1 MKLPP
6 SALLIKLFSD
16 LPQASRRSSSGGK
29 VLLGSLVAL
38 SVFITISHFPGMEL
52 PSMNLAAAA
61 PTPATSNLP
70 LFGNPT
76 SEDFMSYAVSIM
88 PTVPGANLNTSNV
101 AGSTNCDLLVPVTYI
116 DAGCMNS
123 LPLLFPFNEPQH
135 TNIAEPTNQTFYND
149 YNNSSALDLSIG
161 VASDNI
167 TAGDTQT
174 VTVSVSDQNSTQ
186 PIPGASV
193 LTNVTDSFNSLL
205 HQYSGTAD
213 EVGQVSFPFVIP
225 ADAAS
230 DIYTVSVLAS
240 ADGYENTSASTTFD
254 VIGSGDFFDNST
266 SDNFNDF
273 SDSSSSDGSSDSSS
287 SDFNSPTVKSVSP
300 GHNEDNVPLDT
311 KIKVTFDEKMD
322 QNTLDDGSLFLE
334 NVDGFGNVPNF
345 NADPSSKSVTYTLD
359 EPLEP
364 GTTYRAQIEFSV
376 EDDNGNSIDCID
388 SNDVDSN
395 CQWEFT
401 TTGTSGSSIKLS
413 PTSGPVGTSV
423 DITGTGFAPNSPIV
437 ITFDGNPVTTTP
449 STVTADSN
457 GKFTASMTVP
467 FLSSVGSHPITA
479 NLASKQFTVTSSTK
493 PVIVLRPTSG
503 PVGTS
508 VNVTGINFDP
518 NSQVAITFGGN
529 PVTTA
534 TPNGNG
540 VFSTTFTVPQSSG
553 GLQPV
558 KATQGSKSASQ
569 SFTVTSSPPPAIILN
584 PASGPIGSSVTI
596 TGAGFDPT
604 STVTI
609 DFGSTSVP
617 TNPSPLTT
625 STTGSFSATFNVPSS
640 SSGDHTVKATQG
652 SKSASK
658 TFTITPVLTLN
669 PTSGPN
675 GTKVTITGTKFDTN
689 AAVTV
694 NFDGNPVTTIPPTV
708 IANSNGEFSATFEV
722 PDSSNGNYSVVVS
735 QADITAST
743 TFEVTPTPAQFGVTT
758 RNNVDSFGLLSNQS
772 STTIVP
778 FPSNQS
784 NASVPVAT
792 NSSTNTAE
800 SDSKITFENKAPS
813 TIRMNNTSP
822 NVSTDNAINNNPSS
836 SISTQN
842 NDTSNNKKSSEKN
855 ISINDLKSSDQPTAT
870 ALTEDKTTHEIAQ
883 NESTSPLLDA
893 KVKNKVTSPQ
903 DSETKTSQNSATEK
917 SSSVREHKTI
927 TKVTRSDSDNQ
938 PEKQSVSADSIKR
951 DKALFYKYLNRDNDK
966 NKVTSEQTKVNI
978 RPVAINDE
986 ATTESNIP
994 VKINILSNDK
1004 DPDGD
1009 KLSVMG
1015 VSRPVRGA
1023 IDSDADGTIT
1033 YTPLKSWSGTERFGY
1048 TISDG
1053 RGGVATGTVTVT
1065 VENQPPEA
1073 EDQDISVNANSPIK
1087 IKLDAKDPDDDKLKF
1102 VLVTKPS
1109 HGRIVQFSSST
1120 GTLGY
1125 VPDENYDGK
1134 DDFAFK
1140 VHDGTVFSKDA
1151 KVSIKI
1157 EKNDKL
1163 SNDQVQGSDQPQKKE
1178 PSRQSPTNEK
1188 KSTDD
1193 KSNNND
1199 TPPSDSSQQSST
1211 SSQDTEQPIK
1221 DQKQEQQQ
1229 STEPDKSTSDGN
1241 TAPSGDSQPNS

>member
-16 LPQASRRSSSGGK
+16 LPLASGRSSSGGK
-29 VLLGSLVAL
+29 VLLGSLVVL
-38 SVFITISHFPGMEL
+38 SVFITISYFPGMDL

-186 PIPGASV
+186 PIPGALV

-266 SDNFNDF
+266 FDNSFD
-273 SDSSSSDGSSDSSS
+273 SSSSSDGSSDNCCDSSS
-287 SDFNSPTVKSVSP
+287 DDFNSPTVKSVSP

-401 TTGTSGSSIKLS
+401 TTGSNNPTISLS
-413 PTSGPVGTSV
+413 PTSGPGGTQVTITGTGFVPDSSVIITFEGLLGTITTVTANSNGGFSTTITVPLLSLPGPHTIAANSASKTFTVTSSTTPIIILDPTSGTAGSSVTVAGINFDPNSDVTIKFGTDGVTTNPSPLKTTSTGTFSGIFSVPISSSVGDNTVTATQGSNLASRTFKVTASTVPVITLNATSGPIGTAIS
-423 DITGTGFAPNSPIV
+423 ITGTGFAPTTAVTIKFGDTTVANPTSNSNGGFSTSFTVPSSLSGPK
-437 ITFDGNPVTTTP
+437 TVTATQGSNIATKPFTVTP
-449 STVTADSN
+449 STVPAISLSPASGRADSSVSVIGSGLDPN
-457 GKFTASMTVP
+457 TAAT
-467 FLSSVGSHPITA
+467 
-479 NLASKQFTVTSSTK
+479 
-493 PVIVLRPTSG
+493 
-503 PVGTS
+503 
-508 VNVTGINFDP
+508 INFDG
-518 NSQVAITFGGN
+518 S
-529 PVTTA
+529 PV
-534 TPNGNG
+534 
-540 VFSTTFTVPQSSG
+540 
-553 GLQPV
+553 
-558 KATQGSKSASQ
+558 
-569 SFTVTSSPPPAIILN
+569 
-584 PASGPIGSSVTI
+584 
-596 TGAGFDPT
+596 D
-604 STVTI
+604 
-609 DFGSTSVP
+609 
-617 TNPSPLTT
+617 
-625 STTGSFSATFNVPSS
+625 
-640 SSGDHTVKATQG
+640 
-652 SKSASK
+652 
-658 TFTITPVLTLN
+658 
-669 PTSGPN
+669 
-675 GTKVTITGTKFDTN
+675 
-689 AAVTV
+689 
-694 NFDGNPVTTIPPTV
+694 TIPPTV
-708 IANSNGEFSATFEV
+708 IANSNGEFSATFRV
-722 PDSSNGNYSVVVS
+722 PESASLGDHPVVVS
-735 QADITAST
+735 QADNSAST
-743 TFEVTPTPAQFGVTT
+743 TFKVTLASSSSFAAIT
-758 RNNVDSFGLLSNQS
+758 RSNVSSFKALDNQSPPLSN
-772 STTIVP
+772 
-778 FPSNQS
+778 
-784 NASVPVAT
+784 
-792 NSSTNTAE
+792 NSSAIIHIVTNNSSSETA
-800 SDSKITFENKAPS
+800 DSNGKVTFENNTRPANTYSAQRTDDTS
-813 TIRMNNTSP
+813 TSPTTKKINNTSLTG
-822 NVSTDNAINNNPSS
+822 STDNKINEIHVSS
-836 SISTQN
+836 ASSQA
-842 NDTSNNKKSSEKN
+842 NDTSNNKKKTDKG
-855 ISINDLKSSDQPTAT
+855 ISISHAKSKDQLTSTRLTKDNSNDENQ
-870 ALTEDKTTHEIAQ
+870 
-883 NESTSPLLDA
+883 
-893 KVKNKVTSPQ
+893 
-903 DSETKTSQNSATEK
+903 
-917 SSSVREHKTI
+917 SSVKEDKTI
-927 TKVTRSDSDNQ
+927 TKVKSPISDNQ
-938 PEKQSVSADSIKR
+938 PEKQSRSSDSIKKDR
-951 DKALFYKYLNRDNDK
+951 ALFFKYLNSNKDNVK
-966 NKVTSEQTKVNI
+966 EEQKIEVNN
-978 RPVAINDE
+978 RPLAVDDD

-994 VKINILSNDK
+994 VKINILGNDK

-1015 VSRPVRGA
+1015 VSRPVRGT
-1023 IDSDADGTIT
+1023 IESDNDGTIT
-1033 YTPLKSWSGTERFGY
+1033 YSPLKSWSGTERFGY

-1053 RGGVATGTVTVT
+1053 RGGVATGTVTVI
-1065 VENQPPEA
+1065 VQNQPPEA
-1073 EDQDISVNANSPIK
+1073 EDQDVSVNANSPIK
-1087 IKLDAKDPDDDKLKF
+1087 IKLEAKDPDDDKLKF

-1109 HGRIVQFSSST
+1109 HGRIAQFSSST

-1134 DDFAFK
+1134 DDFTFK

-1157 EKNDKL
+1157 EKNEKL
-1163 SNDQVQGSDQPQKKE
+1163 SNDPVQGSDQQQKKE

-1199 TPPSDSSQQSST
+1199 TPPSDSSQQPST

-1221 DQKQEQQQ
+1221 DQKEEQQQ
-1229 STEPDKSTSDGN
+1229 SIEPDKSTSDGN
-1241 TAPSGDSQPNS
+1241 TVPRGESQPNS

>member
-186 PIPGASV
+186 PIPGALV

-213 EVGQVSFPFVIP
+213 EVGQVSFPFVVP

-254 VIGSGDFFDNST
+254 VIGSGDFFDNIT
-266 SDNFNDF
+266 NDNFNDF
-273 SDSSSSDGSSDSSS
+273 SDSSSDGSSDNCCDSSND
-287 SDFNSPTVKSVSP
+287 DFTSPEVKSTDPSD
-300 GHNEDNVPLDT
+300 GDNNVALNTD
-311 KIKVTFDEKMD
+311 IKVTFDEKID
-322 QNTLDDGSLFLE
+322 DNTIDSGSLDLFNLDGT
-334 NVDGFGNVPNF
+334 VDPFVQSVST
-345 NADPSSKSVTYTLD
+345 SSKSATFSLHEALLPNTHYEATISSD
-359 EPLEP
+359 
-364 GTTYRAQIEFSV
+364 IE
-376 EDDNGNSIDCID
+376 DNNGNFLDC
-388 SNDVDSN
+388 SASKGVDSS
-395 CQWEFT
+395 CQWQFSTSGGSPQITLSPNSGPVLTSVDVTGTGFDPDSIVTLTFGSTTVATAT
-401 TTGTSGSSIKLS
+401 TTSTGNFAVNFNVPLKSPAGDQTVKATQGGNSGSDTFTVTPLLAPVIILDPAFGAVDTLVDITGAGFDPNSIVTVTFGGTAVATVTTTLTGSFDTAFNVPQSSSVGNQPVIATQGSNSASKLFTVTS
-413 PTSGPVGTSV
+413 SVPIILLDPLSGPVGTSV
-423 DITGTGFAPNSPIV
+423 DIIGAGFAPSSTVGIAFN
-437 ITFDGNPVTTTP
+437 GNNMTTTP
-449 STVTADSN
+449 
-457 GKFTASMTVP
+457 
-467 FLSSVGSHPITA
+467 PIVA
-479 NLASKQFTVTSSTK
+479 TSS
-493 PVIVLRPTSG
+493 I
-503 PVGTS
+503 
-508 VNVTGINFDP
+508 
-518 NSQVAITFGGN
+518 
-529 PVTTA
+529 
-534 TPNGNG
+534 G
-540 VFSTTFTVPQSSG
+540 VFFANFEVPQSSTG
-553 GLQPV
+553 PQNV
-558 KATQGSKSASQ
+558 VATQGSSSASRT
-569 SFTVTSSPPPAIILN
+569 FNVTSSLAATSKLN
-584 PASGPIGSSVTI
+584 
-596 TGAGFDPT
+596 
-604 STVTI
+604 
-609 DFGSTSVP
+609 
-617 TNPSPLTT
+617 
-625 STTGSFSATFNVPSS
+625 
-640 SSGDHTVKATQG
+640 
-652 SKSASK
+652 
-658 TFTITPVLTLN
+658 
-669 PTSGPN
+669 
-675 GTKVTITGTKFDTN
+675 
-689 AAVTV
+689 
-694 NFDGNPVTTIPPTV
+694 
-708 IANSNGEFSATFEV
+708 ANSFIA
-722 PDSSNGNYSVVVS
+722 P
-735 QADITAST
+735 
-743 TFEVTPTPAQFGVTT
+743 
-758 RNNVDSFGLLSNQS
+758 SNQS
-772 STTIVP
+772 NTTKDLLP
-778 FPSNQS
+778 TNQS
-784 NASVPVAT
+784 NASVQIVT
-792 NSSTNTAE
+792 NSSFDSTTSNGSVSPPLNTSSAQATENISMAIRSEDKE
-800 SDSKITFENKAPS
+800 SSAPS
-813 TIRMNNTSP
+813 SKEINNTSLIP
-822 NVSTDNAINNNPSS
+822 STDNTMNNIAPTFT
-836 SISTQN
+836 STQN
-842 NDTSNNKKSSEKN
+842 NDTSNNKKSSEKS
-855 ISINDLKSSDQPTAT
+855 ISIGQPKSEDQLAPRVLTNDN
-870 ALTEDKTTHEIAQ
+870 TTHEKASSVTLGKNIIDTKH
-883 NESTSPLLDA
+883 ETSQKKLTSLRSENDSNTLVE
-893 KVKNKVTSPQ
+893 KVKSKGTSSQ
-903 DSETKTSQNSATEK
+903 DSETQSSQNYATEK
-917 SSSVREHKTI
+917 SSSVRGDKTN

-938 PEKQSVSADSIKR
+938 PDKQSSSSDSIKKDR
-951 DKALFYKYLNRDNDK
+951 ALFFKYLNANK
-966 NKVTSEQTKVNI
+966 NNVKVVNKSEVNN

-994 VKINILSNDK
+994 VKINILGNDK

-1009 KLSVMG
+1009 KLSVIA

-1023 IDSDADGTIT
+1023 IESDADGTIT
-1033 YTPLKSWSGTERFGY
+1033 YSPLKSWSGTERFGY

-1053 RGGVATGTVTVT
+1053 RGGVATGTVTVI
-1065 VENQPPEA
+1065 VQNQPPEA
-1073 EDQDISVNANSPIK
+1073 EDQDISVNANNPIK
-1087 IKLDAKDPDDDKLKF
+1087 IKLEAKDPDNDKLKF

-1157 EKNDKL
+1157 EKNEKL
-1163 SNDQVQGSDQPQKKE
+1163 SNEVQGSDQQQKKE

-1211 SSQDTEQPIK
+1211 STQDTEQQK
-1221 DQKQEQQQ
+1221 TDQKVEEQQ
-1229 STEPDKSTSDGN
+1229 SSPSEKHTGEPDPTSN
-1241 TAPSGDSQPNS
+1241 GDSQPTS